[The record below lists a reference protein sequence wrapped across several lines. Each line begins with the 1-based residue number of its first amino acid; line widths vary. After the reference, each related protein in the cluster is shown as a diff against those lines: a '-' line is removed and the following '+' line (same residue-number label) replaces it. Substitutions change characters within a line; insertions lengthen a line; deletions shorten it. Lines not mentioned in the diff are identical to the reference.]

1 MAMISDDS
9 WGAVRLAVN
18 LVSAHGPSVTSAEL
32 SSMRSPISVGTGA
45 AITDVVDD
53 DRLLFA
59 KLAPVSERKYDSD
72 GKEPRLARLA
82 GRPVGPGFVM
92 IGDMLTRWLT

>member
-9 WGAVRLAVN
+9 WGAVRLAVD
-18 LVSAHGPSVTSAEL
+18 LVSVHGSSVTSAEL
-32 SSMRSPISVGTGA
+32 SSVRSPISLGTRA

-59 KLAPVSERKYDSD
+59 KLAPVSERKSDSD
-72 GKEPRLARLA
+72 GKERRLARLA
-82 GRPVGPGFVM
+82 SRPVGPGFVK
-92 IGDMLTRWLT
+92 IGDMTTRWLT